1 MNTFNAHAEP
11 QFDED
16 DDEFGD
22 VESRPLLGWL
32 LMAVALVAM
41 AFLVGAGPQAT
52 ARQLTAPAAPEATA
66 PAPVATA
73 TVPVAPQMSASEAAG
88 LAYGG

>member
-1 MNTFNAHAEP
+1 MNSFNPHAEP
-11 QFDED
+11 QFDD
-16 DDEFGD
+16 DDEFGE

-41 AFLVGAGPQAT
+41 AFLVGAGPHAT
-52 ARQLTAPAAPEATA
+52 AGQFNAPAAPEAA
-66 PAPVATA
+66 AAPVASA
-73 TVPVAPQMSASEAAG
+73 NQASEAAG